1 MMRNGMTRAIAFT
14 GLGFAMAAAAAPAEQ
29 DPQTGTRLESRGA
42 RPVSLQINET
52 STIAEIE
59 RLLAAGETDRAVAL
73 ANRYVDSFDRTLHV
87 SFEEVLPA
95 RYFALNA
102 LCVALTQ
109 SGQGDEAAD
118 ACSEAIEI
126 LPQRWTAIN
135 NRGTARFVAAR
146 YGEALA
152 DYRLALRVAPP
163 DPAIEATIEH
173 NIALAVRQ
181 QQESR
186 QPLEAP

>member
-1 MMRNGMTRAIAFT
+1 MMRNAMTRAIAFT
-14 GLGFAMAAAAAPAEQ
+14 GLGFAMAVATAAEQ
-29 DPQTGTRLESRGA
+29 EPQTGTRLDSRGA
-42 RPVSLQINET
+42 RPVSMQINET
-52 STIAEIE
+52 STIAEIQ
-59 RLLAAGETDRAVAL
+59 RKLGAGETDEAVAL
-73 ANRYVDSFDRTLHV
+73 ARRYVESFDRTLHV

-109 SGQGDEAAD
+109 SGEGDEAAE
-118 ACSEAIEI
+118 ACSEAIAM

-135 NRGTARFVAAR
+135 NRGTARFVAER

-152 DYRLALRVAPP
+152 DYRLALRVAPA

-186 QPLEAP
+186 LPLGEP